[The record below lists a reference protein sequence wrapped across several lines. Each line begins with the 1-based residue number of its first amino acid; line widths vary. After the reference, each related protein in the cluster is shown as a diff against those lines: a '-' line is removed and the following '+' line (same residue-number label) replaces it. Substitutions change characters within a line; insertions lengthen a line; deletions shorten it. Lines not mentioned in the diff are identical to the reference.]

1 MISFIV
7 RRVLLSV
14 PVFVGASL
22 ALFVLLYVLPGD
34 PAAFVLGDSA
44 TPEQLAV
51 LRHSLGLDRPV
62 VLQYFLW
69 LGRLLHGD
77 LGTSLVNGY
86 PVALLIGQRLPVAI
100 ELTVGAVIVSVVLG
114 GAGGIYLGLR
124 PFGRLARVIDVA
136 SAVSVAVP
144 VFWLGL
150 LLQIVVAIKLGWLP
164 AGGYVAMAI
173 DPVRNLRSM
182 VLPCLTLG
190 VGTAAVLARFLAA
203 GIAETMPRDFVV
215 TAHAKGL
222 PPVRIVVKHVMRNA
236 VIPAVTALGIQLGR
250 LIGGAVL
257 TEAVFNLPGLG
268 TLLWNALVQ
277 RDYFVIQAVT
287 LLAVLGFIVV
297 NLATDIAYGVIDPRI
312 RAGAGG

>member
-1 MISFIV
+1 MLGFIV
-7 RRVLLSV
+7 RRILLSV
-14 PVFVGASL
+14 PVLIGASL
-22 ALFVLLYVLPGD
+22 ALFILLYVLPGD

-69 LGRLLHGD
+69 LGRLLDGD
-77 LGTSLVNGY
+77 LGSSPVNGY
-86 PVALLIGQRLPVAI
+86 PVAVLIGQRLPVAI

-114 GAGGIYLGLR
+114 GAGGVYLGLR
-124 PFGRLARVIDVA
+124 PFGRLARVIDLA
-136 SAVSVAVP
+136 NAVSVAVP

-150 LLQIVVAIKLGWLP
+150 VLQIVVAIKLGWLP
-164 AGGYVAMAI
+164 AGGYVAMAT

-182 VLPCLTLG
+182 ALPCLTLG

-203 GIAETMPRDFVV
+203 GIAETITREFIV
-215 TAHAKGL
+215 TARAKGL
-222 PPVRIVVKHVMRNA
+222 PPARIVIKHVMRNA

-287 LLAVLGFIVV
+287 LLAVLSFIVV

-312 RAGAGG
+312 RSGGGG

>member
-1 MISFIV
+1 VISFIV

-114 GAGGIYLGLR
+114 GAGGIYLGLW
-124 PFGRLARVIDVA
+124 PFGRLARLIDVA
-136 SAVSVAVP
+136 NAVSVAVP

-215 TAHAKGL
+215 TARAKGL

>member
-1 MISFIV
+1 MISFVI
-7 RRVLLSV
+7 RRILLSI
-14 PVFVGASL
+14 PVFIGASL
-22 ALFVLLYVLPGD
+22 ALFALLYVLPGD
-34 PAAFVLGDSA
+34 PVAFVLGDSA
-44 TPEQLAV
+44 TPEQLAT

-69 LGRLLHGD
+69 LGRLLDGD

-86 PVALLIGQRLPVAI
+86 PVSLLIAQRLPVAI
-100 ELTVGAVIVSVVLG
+100 ELTIGAVAVSLLLG
-114 GAGGIYLGLR
+114 GAAGIYLGLR
-124 PFGRLARVIDVA
+124 PFGRLARLLDLA
-136 SAVSVAVP
+136 NATAVAVP

-164 AGGYVAMAI
+164 AGGYVALTT
-173 DPVRNLRSM
+173 DPLRNLRSM
-182 VLPCLTLG
+182 TLPCLTLG

-203 GIAETMPRDFVV
+203 GIAETIRRDFVV
-215 TAHAKGL
+215 TARAKGL
-222 PPVRIVVKHVMRNA
+222 PPSRIVVKHVMRNA

-287 LLAVLGFIVV
+287 LLAVVSFILV

-312 RAGAGG
+312 RAGN